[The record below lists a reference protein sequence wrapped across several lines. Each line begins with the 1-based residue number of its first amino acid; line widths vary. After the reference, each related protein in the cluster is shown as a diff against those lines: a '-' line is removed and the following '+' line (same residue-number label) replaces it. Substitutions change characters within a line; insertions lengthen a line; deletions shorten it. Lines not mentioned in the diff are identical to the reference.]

1 MKNINENT
9 PQVTKIKKFF
19 AKNWRVILGIA
30 ISVLAVVF
38 VVTQWD
44 SIRRSLDV
52 LSHAQPGW
60 VILAITA
67 HIGSILFAALVYFFV
82 SLKPISYVRLA
93 VAQTS
98 SLFTARVTPAGL
110 GGMATMVRV
119 LITSKQTAIQAG
131 AAFSAN
137 AVVTFLGNIALIAV
151 ALALT
156 GKSAASSFKLPVFV
170 WILPALLILIG
181 LLFWFVPKLHNLVEH
196 KVREIL
202 KTLSGYKT
210 RKLKLFFGFLA
221 GLLVTTCY
229 MLSLWLV
236 AKSLGVNIT
245 PLAAI
250 VTLSIGT
257 VGAAVTPL
265 PGGVIGAEAAL
276 VAALTQFGISTE
288 QALAVAVLY
297 RFVTYWLPIL
307 PGYIATQIAFKLKY
321 L

>member
-1 MKNINENT
+1 MK
-9 PQVTKIKKFF
+9 QFF
-19 AKNWRVILGIA
+19 VKRWRLLLGIA
-30 ISVLAVVF
+30 VSVLAVVF
-38 VVTQWD
+38 VVTQWA
-44 SIRRSLDV
+44 SIQRSLDV
-52 LSHAQPGW
+52 LARAQWQW
-60 VILAITA
+60 VVLAVCA
-67 HIGSILFAALVYFFV
+67 HVCSILFAALVYVFV

-137 AVVTFLGNIALIAV
+137 AIVTFLGNVVLIGIALV
-151 ALALT
+151 LT
-156 GKSAASSFKLPVFV
+156 GKGAVSAFKIPVFV
-170 WILPALLILIG
+170 WIFPIILVVIALVV
-181 LLFWFVPKLHNLVEH
+181 WFVPKLHNLVVN
-196 KVREIL
+196 KVNEIL
-202 KTLSGYKT
+202 KTLAGYRH
-210 RKLKLFFGFLA
+210 RKLKLFFGFLS
-221 GLLVTTCY
+221 GLMVTCCY

-236 AKSLGVNIT
+236 AKSLGVNIS

-288 QALAVAVLY
+288 QALAIAVLY

-307 PGYIATQIAFKLKY
+307 PGYVATQIAFKLKY